1 MNIVRIGTKNKE
13 SKLYIFVIIAV
24 IFVGMF
30 LILSPV
36 FNIKKLFLAKK
47 EKSMQTEPSYES
59 LRNTEIV
66 FKSKY
71 SSPVSVGNIKVN
83 NDNSM
88 IVSADPGMNV
98 KSIGDGLIYKT
109 GRDNVYGNY
118 IEIGYSGLK
127 KDEIYA
133 FYAGFEK
140 PINGDVIPVQEGQ
153 KLGEVGS
160 NGKFYFEIRDK
171 DHNRISPY
179 EYINLPI
186 YENN

>member
-47 EKSMQTEPSYES
+47 EKNMQTEPSYES
-59 LRNTEIV
+59 LKNTEIV

-133 FYAGFEK
+133 F
-140 PINGDVIPVQEGQ
+140 
-153 KLGEVGS
+153 
-160 NGKFYFEIRDK
+160 
-171 DHNRISPY
+171 
-179 EYINLPI
+179 
-186 YENN
+186 